1 MSNSEEE
8 RMVSN
13 MLTRGQ
19 RIPKHLMN
27 KYGLYSNNFK
37 PFKPRAAKMTANEK
51 LAHRIKFSLPYRWR
65 PTPNWVSWDPKYM
78 SGFNIQ
84 KYVRFKNNNSFNHR
98 YISINNIV
106 KEIQKVK
113 KITSREKALLMRLYE
128 PYFSNI
134 GSEVRNN
141 AKIKPV
147 RNWYIGI
154 LSKKYGI
161 PKNWFEDNPAI
172 AWSKAAR
179 YIEYALTKKYAPHY
193 ANKNIAGK
201 QLARKVSRVYSAA
214 LNRRIATAKKA
225 VKTLP
230 SPVRER
236 VLNTA
241 FPGTRRHRSP
251 SVGRTF
257 N

>member
-13 MLTRGQ
+13 MLIRKQ

-27 KYGLYSNNFK
+27 KYGLDVWE
-37 PFKPRAAKMTANEK
+37 PRVAKMSANEK
-51 LAHRIKFSLPYRWR
+51 LARRIKYSTGIIFSNAQYRGPNFLNLPEIEKYGNFS
-65 PTPNWVSWDPKYM
+65 PND
-78 SGFNIQ
+78 
-84 KYVRFKNNNSFNHR
+84 
-98 YISINNIV
+98 SINTIIR
-106 KEIQKVK
+106 KIKLVK
-113 KITSREKALLMRLYE
+113 KLLPKEKALLTRLYE
-128 PYFSNI
+128 PYYAGI
-134 GSEVRNN
+134 GQNVRNN
-141 AKIKPV
+141 AIIKPV
-147 RNWYIGI
+147 RNWYLGV
-154 LSKKYGI
+154 LAKKYGV
-161 PKNWFEDNPAI
+161 PKNWLNENPAI
-172 AWSKAAR
+172 YRSKAGR
-179 YIEYALTKKYAPHY
+179 YIDYALTKKYEPQH

-225 VKTLP
+225 VKKLP

-236 VLNTA
+236 VMNTA

-251 SVGRTF
+251 SVGRAF